1 MPGTYELDLLGGFSL
16 RRWRRTCRVP
26 NGGRR
31 LVAYVAL
38 HGSCRRSEVAGVLWP
53 EACEERALASLRT
66 GIWRLNRALP
76 GLVTCTESLVEL
88 TAPVSVD
95 CREQESLARV
105 VLSARDLD
113 GAWLQER
120 MYQLWP
126 GDLLP
131 GWYDDWVV
139 HEREGLRQLRLC
151 SLERAADL
159 FRQEGTLHLAMA
171 AALEAVRTEPLRE
184 SANAVLI
191 SVHLAEGNV
200 VEAVRCYEHY
210 RRHVFSELGVHPSP
224 ALTRLLPPHL
234 RAGVRRPRVVD
245 GSRRN
250 PATPSRR
257 AAPEGARVQQRPR
270 PLAASS

>member
-16 RRWRRTCRVP
+16 RRWRKTCRVP

-38 HGSCRRSEVAGVLWP
+38 HGSCRRGEMAGALWP
-53 EACEERALASLRT
+53 DVSEERALATLRT

-76 GLVTCTESLVEL
+76 GLITCTESMVEL
-88 TAPVSVD
+88 TPPVSVD
-95 CREQESLARV
+95 CREQEALARR

-120 MYQLWP
+120 MYRLWP

-151 SLERAADL
+151 SLERAASIFL
-159 FRQEGTLHLAMA
+159 EEGTLHLAMA
-171 AALEAVRTEPLRE
+171 AALEAVWSEPLRE

-210 RRHVFSELGVHPSP
+210 RRHLVEELGVDPSP
-224 ALTRLLPPHL
+224 ALTGLLPRHL
-234 RAGVRRPRVVD
+234 RAAVPGPRVVGGVRPD
-245 GSRRN
+245 

-257 AAPEGARVQQRPR
+257 DVPEGTGVQRPRR